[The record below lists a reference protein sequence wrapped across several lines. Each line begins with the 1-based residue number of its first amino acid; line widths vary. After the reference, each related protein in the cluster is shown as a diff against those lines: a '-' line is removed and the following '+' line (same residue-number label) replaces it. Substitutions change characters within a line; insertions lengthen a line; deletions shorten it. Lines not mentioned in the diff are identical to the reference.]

1 MRNRAK
7 CSWAIV
13 LIAGVG
19 VGVGALVVRADT
31 VELRSGSIMD
41 GKFVGGTDTT
51 IKLKTADGSVK
62 EIQTADVVSLKFA
75 GGAAPAAAGAA
86 QPASAT
92 VTANAATAA
101 PAKVSVP
108 AGTVLTVKME
118 SQVSSKDK
126 AGTKFT
132 AKLVGDVI
140 GAGDAVVAKA
150 GSTVQGQVDKSKQ
163 AGRLA
168 GKSQLAI
175 SLVAI
180 DLGGGKMQPIMTTNF
195 AEAGKGEFRKTAR
208 NTAAGALIGNAIDDD
223 GGAGKGAAV
232 GAGVSLI
239 KKGDAVT
246 VPPGALLEFRTTQPF
261 EVVR

>member
-1 MRNRAK
+1 MK
-7 CSWAIV
+7 TLLV
-13 LIAGVG
+13 L
-19 VGVGALVVRADT
+19 ALVLTWPAGRAAVGDT
-31 VELRSGSIMD
+31 VELRGGAGVLE
-41 GKFVGGTDTT
+41 GKYAGGTATT
-51 IKLKTADGSVK
+51 IRLETAEGVK
-62 EIQTADVVSLKFA
+62 VIQTADVVALTFTGA
-75 GGAAPAAAGAA
+75 GGAAAAAAPAAA
-86 QPASAT
+86 
-92 VTANAATAA
+92 VAA
-101 PAKVSVP
+101 PPAAPMKVTVP

-118 SQVSSKDK
+118 TQVSSNDP
-126 AGTKFT
+126 AGKPFT
-132 AKLVGDVI
+132 ARLVGDVM
-140 GAGDAVVAKA
+140 AGNVSVAKA
-150 GSTVQGQVDKSKQ
+150 GSIVQGRVDQSKK

-175 SLVAI
+175 SLTAV
-180 DLGGGKMQPIMTTNF
+180 DLGGGRMQPIMTTNF

-261 EVVR
+261 EVTR